1 MNGRDFTLAA
11 TIALVASASAASA
24 EEAASAPG
32 AETSPAEAPPAPTSV
47 ATGDATAPPATAPPP
62 RPKAPMPIAIR
73 ADGGYSFRRVVD
85 LPLTGADMGVVI
97 GFQPLSYAVIWAATR
112 LMLGSTEAGLAV
124 YTWRLGGDV
133 DFIFDRLR
141 FSPGLNVFIVGVE
154 RATRDDTSELLLS
167 LLQRL
172 LNCKSHRILHLAVFV
187 CARPVG
193 SE

>member
-1 MNGRDFTLAA
+1 
-11 TIALVASASAASA
+11 
-24 EEAASAPG
+24 
-32 AETSPAEAPPAPTSV
+32 
-47 ATGDATAPPATAPPP
+47 
-62 RPKAPMPIAIR
+62 MPIAIR

-154 RATRDDTSELLLS
+154 RATRDDTIVSWGPAAHVGVRADLVQLDGFALRGDIDAGVEVRSGS
-167 LLQRL
+167 LYWGPTLGGGLDFDIRG
-172 LNCKSHRILHLAVFV
+172 K
-187 CARPVG
+187 RPN
-193 SE
+193 